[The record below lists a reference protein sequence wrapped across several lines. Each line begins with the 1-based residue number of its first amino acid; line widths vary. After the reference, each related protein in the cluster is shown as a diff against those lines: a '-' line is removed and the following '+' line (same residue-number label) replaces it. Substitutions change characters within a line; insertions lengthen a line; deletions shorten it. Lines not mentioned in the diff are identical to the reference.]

1 MGTAPDLKADGAG
14 RRVAI
19 VAASFNESITAEMV
33 AGARRALL
41 VAGVAESDVHEIRV
55 PGAFEI
61 APTIRQVLAYGPE
74 VDAIVALG
82 AVIRGETPHFDVLS
96 HAVSHSLQSL
106 ANEIN
111 VPLTFGVL
119 TTDSVEQATKRA
131 DSTGLDKG
139 GEAARAA
146 LAQVEAYERI
156 RERGETRLR
165 GFRVP

>member
-1 MGTAPDLKADGAG
+1 MGTGADLTVDGQD

-19 VAASFNESITAEMV
+19 VAARFNAPIVDEMV

-41 VAGVAESDVHEIRV
+41 VAGVDEADVHEFRV

-61 APTIRQVLAYGPE
+61 APTVRQVLAYGPE

-82 AVIRGETPHFDVLS
+82 AIVRGETPHFDHLS
-96 HAVSHSLQSL
+96 TAVTAALQAL

-111 VPLTFGVL
+111 VPLAFGVL
-119 TTDSVEQATKRA
+119 TCDAPEQAEARA
-131 DSTGLDKG
+131 GRDDLDKG

-146 LAQVEAYERI
+146 LAQVAEYERI
-156 RERGETRLR
+156 RESRSTGHK